1 MKLIP
6 LADNVLVKSAMEEEK
21 TASGIIL
28 ATATKEKSL
37 VSAVVAVGPGTEEN
51 PMTVKVGDKVVVRKL
66 AGQDLNNLFHNRRIN
81 AIGAP
86 MFIGLLPSAAAM
98 ILCGDIMKEATPV
111 EIGTAM
117 LAILS
122 MRSEFYHV
130 PKGEPEEKPEKGT
143 RKRKNA

>member
-66 AGQDLNNLFHNRRIN
+66 AGQDLKLDDEEYSIV
-81 AIGAP
+81 
-86 MFIGLLPSAAAM
+86 SVSD
-98 ILCGDIMKEATPV
+98 ILAVV
-111 EIGTAM
+111 E
-117 LAILS
+117 
-122 MRSEFYHV
+122 
-130 PKGEPEEKPEKGT
+130 
-143 RKRKNA
+143 